1 MSNLKN
7 ECFILSAL
15 NDQTHMMS
23 LCRVCSS
30 MKKDQKVCPRLNYKD
45 ALVCDDQ
52 HILKFQHFTSV
63 MFIWVLVEQANH
75 YSQNIFSKID
85 IQWTG
90 YLKTNALIQ
99 RFNSVI
105 FCPLAK
111 SCFER
116 ASAFNPRCRIIMTV
130 LCTLLFCKVL
140 FFFLLFSSFFLS
152 FFLVFLLSFLL
163 LFFFHFFSFFLFGG
177 ERHLGHLCLCWTLKF
192 HFWLKVQ
199 GTDVYLAC
207 WRRK

>member
-1 MSNLKN
+1 MLWYV
-7 ECFILSAL
+7 
-15 NDQTHMMS
+15 T
-23 LCRVCSS
+23 
-30 MKKDQKVCPRLNYKD
+30 
-45 ALVCDDQ
+45 DQ

-75 YSQNIFSKID
+75 YSRNIFSKID

-90 YLKTNALIQ
+90 HLRMLWFKGLILSSSAHLQNATLRGLVPLILGVGSLWQ
-99 RFNSVI
+99 SYVHYF
-105 FCPLAK
+105 
-111 SCFER
+111 
-116 ASAFNPRCRIIMTV
+116 
-130 LCTLLFCKVL
+130 FCKVL

-163 LFFFHFFSFFLFGG
+163 LFFFHFFLSFSLVGRGIWDTCVFA
-177 ERHLGHLCLCWTLKF
+177 EQLKF